1 MWLDQNKDVQGS
13 VEISFF
19 LKWLILRIHYLCWNL
34 TIFEK
39 YTWKLVLADETCI
52 RENFKAFHAL
62 ELYLTLDLSQESL
75 LHMHDLCAGVN
86 LESLPEGTH
95 F

>member
-1 MWLDQNKDVQGS
+1 MTDFEDS
-13 VEISFF
+13 S
-19 LKWLILRIHYLCWNL
+19 YLCWNL

-62 ELYLTLDLSQESL
+62 KLYLTLDQSQNQAESP
-75 LHMHDLCAGVN
+75 LHMHDHCAVVN